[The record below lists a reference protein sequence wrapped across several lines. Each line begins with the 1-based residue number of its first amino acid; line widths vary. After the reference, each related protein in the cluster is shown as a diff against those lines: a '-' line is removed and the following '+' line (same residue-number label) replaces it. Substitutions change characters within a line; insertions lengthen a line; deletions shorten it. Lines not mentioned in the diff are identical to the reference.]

1 MENAASEL
9 SNGPS
14 AQAGALHQELL
25 DLLAAAAS
33 LLAVPVTRMAVP
45 ARSLLQHVSSAL
57 HRSLQPASSASS
69 DVNTFKVSVMVACL
83 GMHMHRCVAR
93 YSKNVIET
101 HRLTRLYMSN
111 SSGQ

>member
-1 MENAASEL
+1 MRQTLHDKSSSHSQTHLKLSQCRQVENAASEL

-45 ARSLLQHVSSAL
+45 ARSLLQQVSSAL
-57 HRSLQPASSASS
+57 QHFQGKRDGGLFGHAHAQ
-69 DVNTFKVSVMVACL
+69 VC
-83 GMHMHRCVAR
+83 C
-93 YSKNVIET
+93 
-101 HRLTRLYMSN
+101 
-111 SSGQ
+111 